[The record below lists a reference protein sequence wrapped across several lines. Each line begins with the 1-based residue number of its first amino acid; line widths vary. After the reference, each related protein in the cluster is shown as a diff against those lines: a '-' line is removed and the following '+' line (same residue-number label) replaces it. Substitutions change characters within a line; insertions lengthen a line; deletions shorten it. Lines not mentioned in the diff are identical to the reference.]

1 MSLEAVALQ
10 PALEAQIPGLTT
22 GSLLAGRYRLGEA
35 LGEGGMCL
43 VFAAVDERLER
54 DVAVKIL
61 RPERSSPELV
71 RRFVTEARTLA
82 TLDSPHL
89 VAVLDLGAVQGP
101 DGGRLP
107 YMVLERLSG
116 SDLRR
121 FSDERAP
128 LPVSFI
134 VTAVLQAT
142 EGVATAHA
150 AGIVHRDLK
159 PENLFVL
166 ADAQEGQFIK
176 VLDFGIA
183 RLPRKRDGEA
193 SLTYEGE
200 QMGSPGYTAPEQLC
214 NARDVDERTDIWSLG
229 VVLYELLGGAP
240 PFTGES
246 PREVCAHILT
256 GRVEP
261 LAKRNPSLDSR
272 LVEIV
277 HRALDSDRRRR
288 FSDVAE
294 LARALLP
301 FAEPDGIDQ
310 VRRIER
316 RLGLPVTPDPTRGP
330 EFAKRESVS
339 RITPIPRAPVQ
350 LRIPDTLEPLPP
362 PPAPETY
369 APETFALET
378 FAPETHAPEA
388 DTEPL
393 DIPMTI
399 EPVTTEE
406 YYPELSYA
414 EEEEEHVPVRRS
426 RVRRAFS
433 YLAFALMIV
442 PLVFLASVAVANL
455 FPSTAAWSERT
466 AEHVRTKAVDLTNRA
481 RTAVFGERSEQ

>member
-1 MSLEAVALQ
+1 MSLEAVALA

-22 GSLLAGRYRLGEA
+22 GSLLADRYRLGEA

-54 DVAVKIL
+54 DVAVKVL

-71 RRFVTEARTLA
+71 RRFVIEARTLA

-89 VAVLDLGAVQGP
+89 VAVLDLGAVQAP
-101 DGGRLP
+101 DGSRLP

-121 FSDERAP
+121 YSDEHAP

-134 VTAVLQAT
+134 VTAVLQAA

-166 ADAQEGQFIK
+166 SDAQEGQFIK

-183 RLPRKRDGEA
+183 RLPRRRDGEA
-193 SLTYEGE
+193 ALTYEGE

-246 PREVCAHILT
+246 QREICAHILT

-261 LAKRNPSLDSR
+261 LGKRNPNLDSA

-277 HRALDSDRRRR
+277 HRCIDSDRRRR
-288 FSDVAE
+288 FTDVAE

-316 RLGLPVTPDPTRGP
+316 RLGLPVTPDPQEGAVS
-330 EFAKRESVS
+330 AKRESVS
-339 RITPIPRAPVQ
+339 RITPIPRTPVPLRAPD
-350 LRIPDTLEPLPP
+350 RLEAPP
-362 PPAPETY
+362 PPAPLVY
-369 APETFALET
+369 APETQ
-378 FAPETHAPEA
+378 
-388 DTEPL
+388 TEEL
-393 DIPMTI
+393 DIPVTI
-399 EPVTTEE
+399 EPVTFEGDD
-406 YYPELSYA
+406 PQVSYEDA
-414 EEEEEHVPVRRS
+414 QSTYDEEEEVAPRRSHS
-426 RVRRAFS
+426 RVRRAFA
-433 YLAFALMIV
+433 YLAFAIMIV
-442 PLVFLASVAVANL
+442 PLVFLASVAVAQR
-455 FPSTAAWSERT
+455 FPSTAEWSERT
-466 AEHVRTKAVDLTNRA
+466 AENIRVKALDAVHQA
-481 RTAVFGERSEQ
+481 RTTLFGKRPE